1 MIKKRESIADS
12 LNLFIYIQEL
22 GITAHLCYH
31 FQNILLTALT
41 IITNLTASITKTQ
54 VLQFVLAILC
64 TTIGRLLRTL
74 TQIVSEPGFTLEDKI
89 KIKVRQK

>member
-54 VLQFVLAILC
+54 VLFVLAILC

-74 TQIVSEPGFTLEDKI
+74 TQIVSVPDFTLEGKI